1 MLWLI
6 NQYAILESALS
17 IANKTKDNRSAEK
30 KKNKKQKTI
39 GDNHVVFLLCVV
51 PLLFCFGR
59 QPFWLPLPIVSV
71 VHCPREFLRNPI
83 GTYYIVYTSKDII
96 MIVFLSI
103 IDFWVVVVFW
113 CVCKYRCL
121 AIVSIDTQVKHNF
134 SCIAP
139 SNVHLDLFFSNF
151 PRLLFVVVESQNL
164 YETGGGDK
172 TFHFK
177 DTSKWCRNT
186 VKNIVQSL
194 RFALL
199 WMMMAVVFNRWSS
212 AMQMIGFPP
221 SLFEQKKT
229 SFMVCVD
236 MVMWLEVILQRLF
249 FFSE

>member
-30 KKNKKQKTI
+30 KRKKNKKQSATI
-39 GDNHVVFLLCVV
+39 MSSFFCVLCPPFL
-51 PLLFCFGR
+51 CFGR

-96 MIVFLSI
+96 MIFFLSI
-103 IDFWVVVVFW
+103 IDFWVVVIFW

-151 PRLLFVVVESQNL
+151 PRLDFLLLLNRKIYTKLVVETKL
-164 YETGGGDK
+164 FILK
-172 TFHFK
+172 IH
-177 DTSKWCRNT
+177 
-186 VKNIVQSL
+186 QSD
-194 RFALL
+194 
-199 WMMMAVVFNRWSS
+199 V
-212 AMQMIGFPP
+212 
-221 SLFEQKKT
+221 
-229 SFMVCVD
+229 
-236 MVMWLEVILQRLF
+236 VILWRI
-249 FFSE
+249 

>member
-30 KKNKKQKTI
+30 KKTKNKKQSATI
-39 GDNHVVFLLCVV
+39 MSSFFCVLCPPFL
-51 PLLFCFGR
+51 CFGR

-194 RFALL
+194 RYALL

-221 SLFEQKKT
+221 SLFEQKKKNK
-229 SFMVCVD
+229 FYGLRWYGDVAGGYFA
-236 MVMWLEVILQRLF
+236 EA
-249 FFSE
+249 FSE